1 MSSLR
6 ILRKH
11 IKRRFNCFK
20 NQGTQT
26 LNCILVSS
34 FVNCVGYSEQFTPSS
49 ERPGR
54 PEALAGT
61 TVFVLSTG
69 KTVTVSRHRH
79 TELGWT
85 TRTCGCSESI
95 ASRRKVF
102 RNTISRPGPGRPGLG
117 PAEPRQCCPECV
129 SPARL
134 PMPLTGGREGG
145 REGLGGRDSE

>member
-1 MSSLR
+1 MGSIRSMRALSQFSEQRPFARWHPREEYTFLAHMFFWDVSSLR

-54 PEALAGT
+54 PEALVGT
-61 TVFVLSTG
+61 TVFVLST
-69 KTVTVSRHRH
+69 
-79 TELGWT
+79 
-85 TRTCGCSESI
+85 
-95 ASRRKVF
+95 A
-102 RNTISRPGPGRPGLG
+102 
-117 PAEPRQCCPECV
+117 
-129 SPARL
+129 
-134 PMPLTGGREGG
+134 
-145 REGLGGRDSE
+145 GLGGTTVTLSLGGQLELAVAPSPLLPAVKCLGTP